1 MLIFSRFLSK
11 NAGYYSHFF
20 VIIDREAERG
30 EAAEAE
36 RGETAGA
43 ERGKTLPCP
52 TALTI
57 TSGPAL
63 QKPGCGF
70 ILQPAGGCC
79 CAVQPLFFI
88 PPYAKARAR
97 IYPPGGTG
105 HSFGTYDGLG
115 SSSLRNM

>member
-1 MLIFSRFLSK
+1 MLIFSRFVSK

-70 ILQPAGGCC
+70 ILPVEPDIRPARMTALG
-79 CAVQPLFFI
+79 VH
-88 PPYAKARAR
+88 PP
-97 IYPPGGTG
+97 
-105 HSFGTYDGLG
+105 
-115 SSSLRNM
+115 RNM

>member
-43 ERGKTLPCP
+43 ERGGASADKH
-52 TALTI
+52 
-57 TSGPAL
+57 
-63 QKPGCGF
+63 
-70 ILQPAGGCC
+70 C
-79 CAVQPLFFI
+79 CAAGLWPL
-88 PPYAKARAR
+88 RLGR
-97 IYPPGGTG
+97 RCENPGA
-105 HSFGTYDGLG
+105 DL
-115 SSSLRNM
+115 SSSLPVGAAVPYSSVYLARNM